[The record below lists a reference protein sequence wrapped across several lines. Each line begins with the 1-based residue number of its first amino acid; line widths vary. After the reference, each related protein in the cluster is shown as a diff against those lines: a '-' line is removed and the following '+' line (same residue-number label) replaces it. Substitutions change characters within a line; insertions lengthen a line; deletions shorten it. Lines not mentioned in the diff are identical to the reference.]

1 MCAIEA
7 RLALPAQS
15 DLIVAIATIHQS
27 LFVKLEGDFVWTM
40 YAIEARLALSAQS
53 DLIVA
58 IATIH
63 QSPFVVKLEG
73 DFVLHATLSIHI
85 RKV

>member
-1 MCAIEA
+1 
-7 RLALPAQS
+7 
-15 DLIVAIATIHQS
+15 
-27 LFVKLEGDFVWTM
+27 M
-40 YAIEARLALSAQS
+40 YVIKARLALSAQS
-53 DLIVA
+53 DPIVA

-63 QSPFVVKLEG
+63 CSLFVKLEG

>member
-1 MCAIEA
+1 MHNLGYPWPMC
-7 RLALPAQS
+7 
-15 DLIVAIATIHQS
+15 
-27 LFVKLEGDFVWTM
+27 
-40 YAIEARLALSAQS
+40 AIEARLALSAQS

-63 QSPFVVKLEG
+63 QSLFVELEG

>member
-7 RLALPAQS
+7 KLALPAPS

-27 LFVKLEGDFVWTM
+27 LFVKF
-40 YAIEARLALSAQS
+40 
-53 DLIVA
+53 
-58 IATIH
+58 
-63 QSPFVVKLEG
+63 EG
-73 DFVLHATLSIHI
+73 DFVLHAALSIHT